1 LFYYVF
7 VECDIKLRFVLF
19 CLIGFSH
26 VSSIAAGNA
35 DVPVIDNGFC
45 YGRAS
50 GMAPRARIAVYK
62 AIFPSVGTLA
72 DVVAAID
79 QVSFHSVQATQIT
92 Y

>member
-1 LFYYVF
+1 
-7 VECDIKLRFVLF
+7 LF
-19 CLIGFSH
+19 CFIGFSH

-35 DVPVIDNGFC
+35 DVPVIVNDFC